1 MEYNQTG
8 SEFTSEKDFQG
19 KRMTNSLRTRVA
31 NVSREL
37 ALFAIASFAVGMAG
51 SLVDS
56 VFNNYLNATFSLSGF
71 QRSFLEFPR
80 ELPGFLVLF
89 VSACSLSWATPAGS
103 PFDAAG
109 RRPAFPEGVAAN
121 TYAVMVLCLFT
132 YSMGIHLFMPVSTT
146 VGMAL
151 AAEGR
156 TAHRLGQFNAIRTLA
171 VIVGG
176 GVVYLGFK
184 YLHFTFAGT
193 YAIAALIFLA
203 GMVLLLF
210 MKSFS
215 AASAPPRVFLK
226 LRKEY
231 SLFYVLSI
239 LSGGRKQIFL
249 TFAPWVIVTIYGK
262 PTQTIAT
269 LILIGGVIGILFQ
282 PFLGRVIDKL
292 GEKTVLMAEA
302 LLFVPVCLAYGFSKS
317 VFPVNTAFVITCV
330 CYLID
335 QVLVSVSMARST
347 YMKKIALQEA
357 DVQPALSAALSID
370 HFFSIGIA
378 MIGGVI
384 WNNLGFQFVF
394 LSWCCRSGEFH
405 RRGQI
410 RVPRGVQ
417 LPIYR
422 DPVNIKV

>member
-1 MEYNQTG
+1 MA
-8 SEFTSEKDFQG
+8 
-19 KRMTNSLRTRVA
+19 NSFRTRIA

-56 VFNNYLNATFSLSGF
+56 VFNNYLNSTFSLSGF

-89 VSACSLSWATPAGS
+89 VSALLSFLGNRRLAAFSMLLAG
-103 PFDAAG
+103 AG
-109 RRPAFPEGVAAN
+109 IFLMGFAAN

-156 TAHRLGQFNAIRTLA
+156 TAQRLGQFNAIRNLA

-176 GVVYLGFK
+176 GVVYIGFK
-184 YLHFTFAGT
+184 FLNFTFTGT
-193 YAIAALIFLA
+193 YTIAALIFLA

-215 AASAPPRVFLK
+215 AASTPTRVFLK

-231 SLFYVLSI
+231 NLFYILSI

-269 LILIGGVIGILFQ
+269 LILIGGIIGILFQ

-302 LLFVPVCLAYGFSKS
+302 LLFIPVCLAYGFSKS
-317 VFPVNTAFVITCV
+317 VFPVDVAFIITCV

-347 YMKKIALQEA
+347 YMKKIALSEA

-384 WNNLGFQFVF
+384 WNNLGFQYVF
-394 LSWCCRSGEFH
+394 LFGVLIAVGNFIAAGR
-405 RRGQI
+405 I
-410 RVPRGVQ
+410 RVPRREIHISAADEDTV
-417 LPIYR
+417 R
-422 DPVNIKV
+422 V